1 MVLISARKVLNNIP
15 IPSEIR
21 LNGTY
26 IKFSQ
31 TVRNLGVNLGRTLS
45 CQQYISN
52 VCRICYL
59 ELRRISTIHHY
70 FSEDATKTLTG
81 AFVPSKLDY
90 CNALLFGPR
99 KHLLD
104 RLQKVQNKAGRLI
117 YRFSRF
123 KHVTPVS

>member
-15 IPSEIR
+15 VPSEIR

-26 IKFSQ
+26 IKCSQ

-45 CQQYISN
+45 SQQNISN

-70 FSEDATKTLTG
+70 FSEDATKTLIC

-104 RLQKVQNKAGRLI
+104 RLQKVRNNAGRLI
-117 YRFSRF
+117 YRSSRF
-123 KHVTPVS
+123 KHLTPVS